1 MNRLSRRKLLELGA
15 TGAAGAMAVPYLV
28 PCGVLAARDK
38 PGANQRVGIGAIG
51 IGYRA
56 SALLTQL
63 PAGGQIVA
71 LCDCDLPRA
80 EGFKAAKKGSWP
92 VHQDYRRLLERK
104 DVDAVIIATAEFQ
117 RVLPCIHACQAGKDI
132 YAEKPLTLYI
142 REGRVLVEA
151 VRKHA
156 RVFQVGSQQ
165 RSAAINRIAC
175 AFVRNGG
182 LGKLLEVQ
190 APNYPS
196 SAVPPA
202 EGFLEEHVPAG
213 LNWDLWLNQAAQ
225 RPFNGQWMRWY
236 RWRDFTGGDRK
247 SVV

>member
-1 MNRLSRRKLLELGA
+1 M
-15 TGAAGAMAVPYLV
+15 V
-28 PCGVLAARDK
+28 
-38 PGANQRVGIGAIG
+38 
-51 IGYRA
+51 
-56 SALLTQL
+56 
-63 PAGGQIVA
+63 
-71 LCDCDLPRA
+71 
-80 EGFKAAKKGSWP
+80 AKKGSWP

-104 DVDAVIIATAEFQ
+104 DVDAVIIATADFQ
-117 RVLPCIHACQAGKDI
+117 RVLPCIHACRAGKDI

-175 AFVRNGG
+175 EFVRNGG

-196 SAVPPA
+196 SEVPPA
-202 EGFLEEHVPAG
+202 KGFSEEPVPAG

-225 RPFNGQWMRWY
+225 RPFNQQWMRGSTPI
-236 RWRDFTGGDRK
+236 RRRLPP
-247 SVV
+247 SCSSRSM